1 MQPVRVIIP
10 DEGISVAQL
19 GVWIFY
25 FNFSISGLYEAVF
38 ETKS

>member
-1 MQPVRVIIP
+1 MQPVRVFIP

-25 FNFSISGLYEAVF
+25 FNFTISGLSEAVF
-38 ETKS
+38 ENQS